1 MPMRASLDPKADWP
15 AAALPLIQLF
25 FWDARRRLGSFP
37 HAQAAAG
44 GKQRAAGGRD
54 RGEPDQA
61 GPRHIDV
68 DRLNLAAAE
77 VVSCQKPVPPLSRR
91 NCCHHCR
98 CGKDR
103 AHRSRESKSRQ
114 Y

>member
-1 MPMRASLDPKADWP
+1 
-15 AAALPLIQLF
+15 
-25 FWDARRRLGSFP
+25 
-37 HAQAAAG
+37 
-44 GKQRAAGGRD
+44 
-54 RGEPDQA
+54 
-61 GPRHIDV
+61 
-68 DRLNLAAAE
+68 
-77 VVSCQKPVPPLSRR
+77 VPPLSRR